1 MSNFDDDFSEYEFCN
16 KYLEA
21 DEYVQWTGKPENGF
35 YINFSNGFRWL
46 FSAFWMAFCT
56 YFIYLVIRERESV
69 QLLIFAAL
77 FWLFGAY
84 FLVWK
89 NCFSLALRFKT
100 YYVIT
105 NKRVIIKKGKK
116 IRFYNGENLDYT
128 QTTMHRNGN
137 GTITFS
143 RLIYTT
149 KTKLVK
155 CFALENIS
163 DVSGAQR
170 AISSLTGNET
180 REYDKDYEDVKF
192 TDIANK
198 YPKFTKANMT
208 IAKGIGVFMLAVLVF
223 MAVKMG
229 TAVKEA
235 EDYRK
240 EINETISYSD
250 VADAVEDRGYK
261 TRDVQAKYED
271 MDMVHHYKSLA
282 GVKENSCF
290 EFHQYTEDGS
300 PDGVYDTIVFGF
312 TGDTSPDAAAQFETP
327 LENGKK
333 FEKVYDDTRYVVAY
347 KDNTVV
353 YAEEPVNSNDVDEIL
368 DEIGYE

>member
-1 MSNFDDDFSEYEFCN
+1 MRNCDDGCSEYEFCN
-16 KYLEA
+16 KYLEP
-21 DEYVQWTGKPENGF
+21 DEYIQWTGKPEKGF
-35 YINFSNGFRWL
+35 YMDFSDGFRWL

-69 QLLIFAAL
+69 QLLIFAVP
-77 FWLFGAY
+77 FWLLGAY
-84 FLVWK
+84 FLVWQ
-89 NCFSLALRFKT
+89 NCFSFVLRFKT

-116 IRFYNGENLDYT
+116 IKFYNGENLDYT
-128 QTTMHRNGN
+128 QTTIHRNGN
-137 GTITFS
+137 GTISFS

-155 CFALENIS
+155 CFEIENIS

-170 AISSLTGNET
+170 AISSLTGSET
-180 REYDKDYEDVKF
+180 RECDKDYEDVKF
-192 TDIANK
+192 TDIAKK

-208 IAKGIGVFMLAVLVF
+208 IAKGIEIFIFIAFIF
-223 MAVKMG
+223 MAVQFGKVVV
-229 TAVKEA
+229 TTEN
-235 EDYRK
+235 YRG
-240 EINETISYSD
+240 EINKSIFYSD
-250 VADAVEDRGYK
+250 VADAIEDRGYK

-312 TGDTSPDAAAQFETP
+312 TGNLSPEETAQYETP
-327 LENGKK
+327 LENGRK

-353 YAEEPVNSNDVDEIL
+353 YAEEPANSNDVDEIL

>member
-1 MSNFDDDFSEYEFCN
+1 MRNFDDGFSEYEFCN
-16 KYLEA
+16 KYLDA
-21 DEYVQWTGKPENGF
+21 DEYIQWKGKPENSF
-35 YINFSNGFRWL
+35 YINFSDGFRWL

-56 YFIYLVIRERESV
+56 YFIYLTIRERASV
-69 QLLIFAAL
+69 QLLIFAVL

-116 IRFYNGENLDYT
+116 IRFYNGENLDYI
-128 QTTMHRNGN
+128 QTTIHRNGN

-155 CFALENIS
+155 CFSLENIS

-170 AISSLTGNET
+170 AISSLTGSET
-180 REYDKDYEDVKF
+180 RKYDKDYDEIKF
-192 TDIANK
+192 SDIADK
-198 YPKFTKANMT
+198 YPKFTKANKT
-208 IAKGIGVFMLAVLVF
+208 IALGIQLVMFAVLIF
-223 MAVKMG
+223 MIVQFAKVVV
-229 TAVKEA
+229 TTEN
-235 EDYRK
+235 YRG
-240 EINETISYSD
+240 EINKSISYSD
-250 VADAVEDRGYK
+250 VADALEDRGYE

-282 GVKENSCF
+282 GVKGDSCF

-300 PDGVYDTIVFGF
+300 PDGVYDIIIFGF
-312 TGDTSPDAAAQFETP
+312 TGDTSPDAAAQYETP
-327 LENGKK
+327 LENGRK
-333 FEKVYDDTRYVVAY
+333 FEKVYDDTRYVIAY
-347 KDNTVV
+347 KDNTVI
-353 YAEEPVNSNDVDEIL
+353 YAEEPVKSNDVDEIL
-368 DEIGYE
+368 GEIGYE